1 MNTTTTLTVDLE
13 KNFESFQQIQTS
25 PNREKAV
32 INANQADPFCCSP
45 VWQLSFHEA
54 YSPNRRLLIRESN
67 NNVIAFAEK
76 VFSPK
81 SIYLTP
87 IESHWFFGNPL
98 LGKHSVDLLSDTL
111 VDIEAEYTSNYP
123 KIAISGIRPNGSLLK
138 ELTRKLGSKFDFT
151 RRNAAV
157 QCSASLLAGLDGY
170 LSRRSGN
177 FRKKLNKQIRGASG
191 MGVTFERHVPCSD
204 AEAEATYSRMLSV
217 ELSSWKGIGKCGM
230 AEPRSKK
237 FYDVMMKRLAACG
250 DARVIFAKHEGN
262 DIGFIFGGMAGG
274 IYRGQQFSFDEDWR
288 SASIGNILQIK
299 QVEWLCE
306 EGAKRYDMGPLK
318 GQGMEYKAHWTD
330 QNHRIETWVLTK
342 K

>member
-1 MNTTTTLTVDLE
+1 
-13 KNFESFQQIQTS
+13 
-25 PNREKAV
+25 
-32 INANQADPFCCSP
+32 
-45 VWQLSFHEA
+45 
-54 YSPNRRLLIRESN
+54 
-67 NNVIAFAEK
+67 
-76 VFSPK
+76 
-81 SIYLTP
+81 
-87 IESHWFFGNPL
+87 
-98 LGKHSVDLLSDTL
+98 
-111 VDIEAEYTSNYP
+111 
-123 KIAISGIRPNGSLLK
+123 
-138 ELTRKLGSKFDFT
+138 
-151 RRNAAV
+151 
-157 QCSASLLAGLDGY
+157 
-170 LSRRSGN
+170 
-177 FRKKLNKQIRGASG
+177 